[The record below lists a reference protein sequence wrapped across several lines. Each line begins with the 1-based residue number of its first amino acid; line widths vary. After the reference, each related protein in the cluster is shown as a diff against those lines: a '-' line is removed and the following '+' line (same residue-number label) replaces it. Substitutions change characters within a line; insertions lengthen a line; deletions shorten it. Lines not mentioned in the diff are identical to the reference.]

1 MEILTLLS
9 QIFTAGRVNVIIIN
23 ILCLQLL
30 YVTRRPYWFTK
41 HFISAEI
48 AQKRTK
54 FLAGW
59 NAFVFVNHHGH
70 RERQLQ
76 PAVDGKHRFD
86 TSSFETNSSNKT
98 EQLQKLN
105 VQFAHGHVHGVNI
118 PSWFHKTIT
127 RNFSYLYWTD
137 FYRNDFVS
145 KRPVSQSI
153 VLVCYFLYASPRE
166 PINRIE

>member
-59 NAFVFVNHHGH
+59 NAFVLATVNVSCK
-70 RERQLQ
+70 
-76 PAVDGKHRFD
+76 PAVDGKHSFD

-105 VQFAHGHVHGVNI
+105 VQFAHGHVQVKHMAWIFLAGSI
-118 PSWFHKTIT
+118 RQLHETFHTSTELIFIVT
-127 RNFSYLYWTD
+127 TL
-137 FYRNDFVS
+137 YRND
-145 KRPVSQSI
+145 Q
-153 VLVCYFLYASPRE
+153 
-166 PINRIE
+166 

>member
-9 QIFTAGRVNVIIIN
+9 QILTAGRVNVIIIN

-30 YVTRRPYWFTK
+30 NVTRRPYWFTK

-105 VQFAHGHVHGVNI
+105 VQFAHGHVQVKHMAWIFLAGSI
-118 PSWFHKTIT
+118 RQLHETFHTSTELIFIVT
-127 RNFSYLYWTD
+127 TL
-137 FYRNDFVS
+137 YRND
-145 KRPVSQSI
+145 Q
-153 VLVCYFLYASPRE
+153 
-166 PINRIE
+166 

>member
-1 MEILTLLS
+1 MENLTLLS
-9 QIFTAGRVNVIIIN
+9 HIFTAGRVNVIIIN

-59 NAFVFVNHHGH
+59 NAFVLSTTMATVNVSCK
-70 RERQLQ
+70 

-105 VQFAHGHVHGVNI
+105 VQFAHGHVQVKHMAWIFPAGSI
-118 PSWFHKTIT
+118 RQLHETFHTSTELIFIVT
-127 RNFSYLYWTD
+127 TL
-137 FYRNDFVS
+137 YRNDH
-145 KRPVSQSI
+145 
-153 VLVCYFLYASPRE
+153 
-166 PINRIE
+166 